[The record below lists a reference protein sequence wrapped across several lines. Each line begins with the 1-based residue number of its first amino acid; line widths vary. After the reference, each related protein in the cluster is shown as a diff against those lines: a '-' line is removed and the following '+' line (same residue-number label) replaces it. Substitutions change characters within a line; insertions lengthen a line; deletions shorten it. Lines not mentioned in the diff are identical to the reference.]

1 MEFLHS
7 KICINLYSKLLN
19 ICHFPFHIN
28 YQKQTTKNNTTK
40 SLAILVY
47 ILYYVSQ
54 IIGENQTNVSVFS
67 YIKENVQKPLH

>member
-1 MEFLHS
+1 MYKFIFKIIKYLSFSLPYQLS
-7 KICINLYSKLLN
+7 KTN
-19 ICHFPFHIN
+19 H
-28 YQKQTTKNNTTK
+28 KNNTTK

-54 IIGENQTNVSVFS
+54 IIGENQTNISVFS